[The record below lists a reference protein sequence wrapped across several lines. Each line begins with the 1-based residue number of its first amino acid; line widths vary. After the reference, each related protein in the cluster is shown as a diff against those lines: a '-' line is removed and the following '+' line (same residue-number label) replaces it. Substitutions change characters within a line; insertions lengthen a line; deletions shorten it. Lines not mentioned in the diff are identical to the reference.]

1 MKPLGVA
8 ALKTGMVSMEA
19 LAEMRRWGLPLD
31 IRDEEE
37 IGMVDNIDDALRL
50 IRDALEG
57 RDQVQI
63 QESDLDLLRRFL
75 DPTHQQMGKLM
86 VKDENNK
93 TTFDIPFCT
102 TLMGEFVLPWKSEGI
117 RDMMTMGESTLRYE
131 ENGVTKTVCII
142 DVRESYFGNQRT
154 FMVCTVEVKHA
165 GR

>member
-19 LAEMRRWGLPLD
+19 LAELRRWGLPLD

-37 IGMVDNIDDALRL
+37 IGAVDNFDDAIRL

-75 DPTHQQMGKLM
+75 DPVHQRMGKLT
-86 VKDENNK
+86 VKDGGNK
-93 TTFDIPFCT
+93 TTIEVPFCT
-102 TLMGEFVLPWKSEGI
+102 TLMGEYVLPWKSEGV
-117 RDMMTMGESTLRYE
+117 RDMMTLGESTLRYE
-131 ENGVTKTVCII
+131 EDGVTKTVYLM

-154 FMVCTVEVKHA
+154 FMVCTAEAKHA